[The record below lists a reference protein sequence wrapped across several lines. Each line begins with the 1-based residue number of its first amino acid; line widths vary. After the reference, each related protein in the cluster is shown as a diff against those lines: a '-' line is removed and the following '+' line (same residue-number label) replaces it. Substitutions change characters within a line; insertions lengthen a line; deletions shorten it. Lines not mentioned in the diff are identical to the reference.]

1 MSRQIWVEWF
11 TYAVLAY
18 FLVTVGF
25 WLYRL
30 NAALGKYDPLFII
43 PLLQASYIVLATLAG
58 GIYFQEF
65 QTLEWW
71 QLLLFFGAVEDAVGI
86 GQFAQHIVTDIAAP
100 ERETRHVGHE
110 APFQFHDGATCVWMD
125 KANIGAGENLEAAP
139 KGHTMRSGD
148 DRRRN
153 LTPSPGDILR
163 AIGDAVRAVGR
174 GAAAAPPLAEQ
185 VTLVHPPRH
194 GARRGLRP
202 I

>member
-71 QLLLFFGAVEDAVGI
+71 QLLLFFGCIGI
-86 GQFAQHIVTDIAAP
+86 MFGGLALLIPPITAETLAPAADRGGETDGGQSSRQ
-100 ERETRHVGHE
+100 
-110 APFQFHDGATCVWMD
+110 
-125 KANIGAGENLEAAP
+125 
-139 KGHTMRSGD
+139 
-148 DRRRN
+148 
-153 LTPSPGDILR
+153 
-163 AIGDAVRAVGR
+163 
-174 GAAAAPPLAEQ
+174 
-185 VTLVHPPRH
+185 
-194 GARRGLRP
+194 
-202 I
+202 